1 MAFHIC
7 TWNINGYRAALGK
20 GFREWLAETS
30 PDVVCLQEI
39 KVKPEQLTQSQLEIP
54 GYQVIWN
61 PAQKPGYSGVATL
74 YKNPP
79 EYYELGIMVDKFDV
93 EGRVICTRQNGFNLF
108 NVYFP
113 NGQRGKDRVEYK
125 LEFYAR
131 LLDIY
136 LEMVSKGEQVVITG
150 DFNTAHEPIDLAHPK
165 ENQETS
171 GFLPE
176 ERVWVDKYIE
186 NGMIDVFRHKYP
198 DKVQYTWWTYLF
210 QARTRNV
217 GWRIDY
223 YMISPGLLDRVTDT
237 VIHDQILGSDHCPV
251 SLYLD

>member
-1 MAFHIC
+1 MVIVQRLEKDSV
-7 TWNINGYRAALGK
+7 NG
-20 GFREWLAETS
+20 WLMSHQISSAYKKS
-30 PDVVCLQEI
+30 
-39 KVKPEQLTQSQLEIP
+39 KFKPEQLTPVQLELP

-61 PAQKPGYSGVATL
+61 PAQRPGYSGVATL
-74 YKNPP
+74 FKNPP
-79 EYYELGIMVDKFDV
+79 EQFEIGIQDERFDD

-125 LEFYAR
+125 LNFYAR

-136 LEMVSKGEQVVITG
+136 LDLTTRGEQVIITG
-150 DFNTAHEPIDLAHPK
+150 DFNTAHQPIDLANPK
-165 ENQETS
+165 ENQGTS

-176 ERVWVDKYIE
+176 EREWVNKYIE
-186 NGMIDVFRHKYP
+186 HGMVDVFRHLYP
-198 DKVQYTWWTYLF
+198 EKVQYTWWTYLF
-210 QARTRNV
+210 KARTRNV

-223 YMISPGLLDRVTDT
+223 YLVSPGLMGRIKDS
-237 VIHDQILGSDHCPV
+237 VIYDQVMGSDHCPV